1 MLVANKLIL
10 HANHPI
16 IVPTTTSRTQDC
28 MNAFLMVKIVADISP
43 WNYSIIL
50 PIVGKVPFDL
60 H

>member
-1 MLVANKLIL
+1 MLVADKLIL

-16 IVPTTTSRTQDC
+16 IVPTTTSRTQGC
-28 MNAFLMVKIVADISP
+28 MNAFLFFKIVAGISP

-50 PIVGKVPFDL
+50 PVALKVPFDL